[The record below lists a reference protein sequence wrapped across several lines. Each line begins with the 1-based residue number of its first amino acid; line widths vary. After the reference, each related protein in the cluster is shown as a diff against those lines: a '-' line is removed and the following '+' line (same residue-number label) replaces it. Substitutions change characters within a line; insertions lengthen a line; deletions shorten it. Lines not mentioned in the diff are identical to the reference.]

1 MVTKSVIVN
10 EVSEE
15 LGISKAQA
23 GRVFDSI
30 FGKIKDHVS
39 NGDKVQVP
47 VFGSFEARVRSA
59 RNGVNPLT
67 GAPMRI
73 EEHLAP
79 YFKASKVFKKEVN
92 K

>member
-1 MVTKSVIVN
+1 MVNKNVIVA
-10 EVSEE
+10 EVAEE

-23 GRVFDSI
+23 GRAFDSI
-30 FGKIKDHVS
+30 FGKIKEHVS
-39 NGDKVQVP
+39 EGEKVQIP
-47 VFGSFEARVRSA
+47 VFGSFEARIRSA

-79 YFKASKVFKKEVN
+79 HFKASKVFKKEVN

>member
-1 MVTKSVIVN
+1 MVNKNVIVA
-10 EVSEE
+10 EVAEE
-15 LGISKAQA
+15 LGIPKAQA
-23 GRVFDSI
+23 GRAFDSI

-39 NGDKVQVP
+39 EGEKVQIP
-47 VFGSFEARVRSA
+47 VFGSFEARIRSA

-79 YFKASKVFKKEVN
+79 HFKASKVFKKEVN

>member
-1 MVTKSVIVN
+1 MVNKNVIVA
-10 EVSEE
+10 EVAEE

-23 GRVFDSI
+23 GRAFDSI

-39 NGDKVQVP
+39 EGEKVQIP
-47 VFGSFEARVRSA
+47 VFGSFEARIRSA

-67 GAPMRI
+67 GAPMLI

-79 YFKASKVFKKEVN
+79 HFKASKVFKKEVN

>member
-1 MVTKSVIVN
+1 MVNKNVIVA
-10 EVSEE
+10 EVAEE

-23 GRVFDSI
+23 GRAFDSI

-39 NGDKVQVP
+39 EGEKVQIP
-47 VFGSFEARVRSA
+47 VFGSFEARIRSA

-67 GAPMRI
+67 GAPMHI

-79 YFKASKVFKKEVN
+79 HFKASKVFKKEVN

>member
-1 MVTKSVIVN
+1 MVNKNVIVA
-10 EVSEE
+10 EVAEE
-15 LGISKAQA
+15 LGIPKAQA
-23 GRVFDSI
+23 GRAFDSI
-30 FGKIKDHVS
+30 FGKIKDYVS
-39 NGDKVQVP
+39 EGEKVQIP
-47 VFGSFEARVRSA
+47 MFGSFEARVRSA

-79 YFKASKVFKKEVN
+79 HFKASKVFKKEVN